1 MSSISTSSSRTS
13 YYNFKEILDR
23 ALNDYTQQTGVKLSK
38 YDFVK
43 QLDLCNSTEHVLA
56 LFSDKARQFKEFREK
71 HSKLINWITP
81 IVQIVHLLSGF
92 LGESLSAV
100 SCHVDDPSADVC

>member
-1 MSSISTSSSRTS
+1 MSSTSTSSSRTS

-23 ALNDYTQQTGVKLSK
+23 ALNDYTQQTGVNLAK

-43 QLDLCNSTEHVLA
+43 QLDLCNSPEHVLG

-92 LGESLSAV
+92 LGEAVSAV
-100 SCHVDDPSADVC
+100 SCHVDDPSAMSA